1 MGIRC
6 LILEKRTHWVVGGW
20 GETARCMHDTRG
32 THEKRRR
39 RVCSSV
45 PWNAEVWLSIR
56 LGGRPK

>member
-6 LILEKRTHWVVGGW
+6 LILEKRTHWVVDG
-20 GETARCMHDTRG
+20 GETDGCMHDTRG

>member
-32 THEKRRR
+32 THEKAPTGLF
-39 RVCSSV
+39 VGALKCGSV
-45 PWNAEVWLSIR
+45 A
-56 LGGRPK
+56 